1 MRGGVSRVVLTHAT
15 ASRKREDILSETRQP
30 QEDKY
35 CMMPLHTVPRD
46 KVGWWFLEVG
56 RMGREDF
63 LLSGYRIPIW
73 EEERFLEMD
82 SGVM

>member
-1 MRGGVSRVVLTHAT
+1 
-15 ASRKREDILSETRQP
+15 
-30 QEDKY
+30 
-35 CMMPLHTVPRD
+35 MMPLHTVLRD

-73 EEERFLEMD
+73 EEERFPEMD